1 MRRDLMKES
10 LGPKTIVFPTPVFVV
25 GTYDKEGKPN
35 AMTVAWGGICCS
47 RPPCVAVSL
56 RKATYT
62 YWNIVEREA
71 FTINIPSE
79 AHLRMADYFG
89 MASGKTED
97 KLATAGLQAVK
108 STLVDAPYID
118 EFLLVLECK
127 LIHTFEIGLHTQ
139 FVGEILDVK
148 ADNSVLDERG
158 TPEIEKVKAVLFTP
172 ESRKYYGIGE
182 FLGDAYS
189 IGKGIKSG

>member
-1 MRRDLMKES
+1 MKES
-10 LGPKTIVFPTPVFVV
+10 LGPKTIVYPTPVFVV
-25 GTYDKEGKPN
+25 GTYDNEGKPN
-35 AMTVAWGGICCS
+35 AMTAAWGGICCS

-56 RKATYT
+56 RKATHT
-62 YWNIVEREA
+62 YWNIVKREA

-79 AHLRMADYFG
+79 AHLRVADYFG

-97 KLATAGLQAVK
+97 KLAAAGLQPVR
-108 STLVDAPYID
+108 SSLVDAPYIE

-127 LIHTFEIGLHTQ
+127 LLHTFEIGLHTQ

-148 ADNSVLDERG
+148 ADTSVLDEKG
-158 TPEIEKVKAVLFTP
+158 TPDIEKVKAVLFAP

-189 IGKGIKSG
+189 IGKGIKSE

>member
-1 MRRDLMKES
+1 MKES
-10 LGPKTIVFPTPVFVV
+10 LGPKTIVYPTPVFVV

-47 RPPCVAVSL
+47 RPPCVTISL

-79 AHLRMADYFG
+79 AHLRVADYFG

-97 KLATAGLQAVK
+97 KLATSGLQPVK
-108 STLVDAPYID
+108 SSLVDAPYIE
-118 EFLLVLECK
+118 EFLLILECK
-127 LIHTFEIGLHTQ
+127 LLHTLEIGLHTQ
-139 FVGEILDVK
+139 FIGEILDVK
-148 ADNSVLDERG
+148 ADTSVLDERG
-158 TPEIEKVKAVLFTP
+158 TPEIEKVKAVLFAP

-189 IGKGIKSG
+189 IGKGVKGG

>member
-1 MRRDLMKES
+1 MKES
-10 LGPKTIVFPTPVFVV
+10 LGPKAIIYPTPVLVV

-35 AMTVAWGGICCS
+35 AMTAAWGGICCS

-62 YWNIVEREA
+62 YWNIVERKA

-79 AHLRMADYFG
+79 AHLRVADYFG

-97 KLATAGLQAVK
+97 KFATAGLQPVK

-118 EFLLVLECK
+118 EFLFILECQ
-127 LIHTFEIGLHTQ
+127 LLHTLEIGLHTL

-148 ADNSVLDERG
+148 ADTSVLDDRG
-158 TPEIEKVKAVLFTP
+158 TPDIEKVKAVLYVP
-172 ESRKYYGIGE
+172 ESRKYYGTGE

-189 IGKGIKSG
+189 VGKGVKGA

>member
-1 MRRDLMKES
+1 MKES
-10 LGPKTIVFPTPVFVV
+10 LGPKTIVYPAPVFVV

-35 AMTVAWGGICCS
+35 VMTVAWGGICCS
-47 RPPCVAVSL
+47 RPPCVTISL

-79 AHLRMADYFG
+79 AHLRVADYFG

-97 KLATAGLQAVK
+97 KLKTSGLQPVK
-108 STLVDAPYID
+108 SSLIDAPYIE
-118 EFLLVLECK
+118 EFLLILECK
-127 LIHTFEIGLHTQ
+127 LLHTLEIGLHTQ
-139 FVGEILDVK
+139 FIGEILDVK
-148 ADNSVLDERG
+148 ADTSVLDEKG
-158 TPEIEKVKAVLFTP
+158 TPEIEKVKAVLFAP

-182 FLGDAYS
+182 YLGDAYS
-189 IGKGIKSG
+189 IGKGVKGG

>member
-1 MRRDLMKES
+1 MKES
-10 LGPKTIVFPTPVFVV
+10 LGPKTIVYPTPVFVV

-35 AMTVAWGGICCS
+35 AMTAAWGGICCS
-47 RPPCVAVSL
+47 KPPCVAVSL

-79 AHLRMADYFG
+79 AHLRVADYFG
-89 MASGKTED
+89 MASGKNED
-97 KLATAGLQAVK
+97 KMATAGLQPVK
-108 STLVDAPYID
+108 SNLVDAPYIE

-127 LIHTFEIGLHTQ
+127 LLHTVEIGLHTQ
-139 FVGEILDVK
+139 FIGAILDVK
-148 ADNSVLDERG
+148 ADTSVLDEKG
-158 TPEIEKVKAVLFTP
+158 TPDIEKVKAVLFAP
-172 ESRKYYGIGE
+172 ESRKYYGIGK

-189 IGKGIKSG
+189 IGKGIKSA

>member
-1 MRRDLMKES
+1 MKES

-62 YWNIVEREA
+62 YANIFERES
-71 FTINIPSE
+71 FTVNIPSE
-79 AHLRMADYFG
+79 AHLRVADYFG

-97 KLATAGLQAVK
+97 KFATAGLQPVR

-127 LIHTFEIGLHTQ
+127 LIHTLEIGLHTQ

-148 ADNSVLDERG
+148 ADTSVLDARG
-158 TPEIEKVKAVLFTP
+158 TPEIEKVKAVLYAP
-172 ESRKYYGIGE
+172 EIRKYYGIGK

-189 IGKGIKSG
+189 IGKGVKSP

>member
-1 MRRDLMKES
+1 MKES
-10 LGPKTIVFPTPVFVV
+10 LGPKTIVYPTPVFVV

-62 YWNIVEREA
+62 YANIVDREA

-79 AHLRMADYFG
+79 AHLRVADYFG
-89 MASGKTED
+89 IASGKTED
-97 KLATAGLQAVK
+97 KFATAGLQPVR

-127 LIHTFEIGLHTQ
+127 LVHTLEIGLHTQ
-139 FVGEILDVK
+139 FIGEILDVK
-148 ADNSVLDERG
+148 ADTSVLDERG
-158 TPEIEKVKAVLFTP
+158 TPEIEKVKAVLYAP
-172 ESRKYYGIGE
+172 ESRKYFGIGD

-189 IGKGIKSG
+189 IGKGVKIT

>member
-1 MRRDLMKES
+1 MKES
-10 LGPKTIVFPTPVFVV
+10 LGPKSFVYPTPVFVV

-62 YWNIVEREA
+62 YWNIVERGA

-79 AHLRMADYFG
+79 AHLRVADYFG

-97 KLATAGLQAVK
+97 KLTTSGLQPVR
-108 STLVDAPYID
+108 SSLVDAPYID
-118 EFLLVLECK
+118 EFLLILECK
-127 LIHTFEIGLHTQ
+127 LLHTVEIGLHTQ
-139 FVGEILDVK
+139 FIGEILDVK
-148 ADNSVLDERG
+148 ADTSVLDEKG
-158 TPEIEKVKAVLFTP
+158 TPEIEKVKAVLFAP

-189 IGKGIKSG
+189 IGKGIKGG

>member
-1 MRRDLMKES
+1 MKES
-10 LGPKTIVFPTPVFVV
+10 LGPKTIVYPAPVFVV

-35 AMTVAWGGICCS
+35 VMTVAWGGICCS
-47 RPPCVAVSL
+47 RPPCVTISL

-79 AHLRMADYFG
+79 AHLRVADYFG

-97 KLATAGLQAVK
+97 KLATSGLQPVK
-108 STLVDAPYID
+108 SSLVDAPYIE
-118 EFLLVLECK
+118 EFLLILECK
-127 LIHTFEIGLHTQ
+127 LLHTLEIGLHTQ
-139 FVGEILDVK
+139 FIGEILDVK
-148 ADNSVLDERG
+148 ADTSVLDEKG
-158 TPEIEKVKAVLFTP
+158 TPEIEKVKAVLFAP

-182 FLGDAYS
+182 YLGDAYS
-189 IGKGIKSG
+189 IGKGVKGG

>member
-1 MRRDLMKES
+1 MKES
-10 LGPKTIVFPTPVFVV
+10 LGPKTIVYPTPVFVV
-25 GTYDKEGKPN
+25 GTYDKGGKPN

-62 YWNIVEREA
+62 YCNIVERKA

-79 AHLRMADYFG
+79 AHLRVADYFG
-89 MASGKTED
+89 MISGKNED
-97 KLATAGLQAVK
+97 KLAAAGLQPVR
-108 STLVDAPYID
+108 SSLVDAPYIE

-127 LIHTFEIGLHTQ
+127 LLHTLEIGLHTQ

-148 ADNSVLDERG
+148 ADTSVLDEKG
-158 TPEIEKVKAVLFTP
+158 TPEIEKVKAVLFAP

-189 IGKGIKSG
+189 IGKGIKNT